1 MLDIKS
7 KSKYRKLKFS
17 ILLQSL
23 LVTTLTVFV
32 TLILL
37 NYVMT
42 GLLNNDV
49 ADGFVKFL
57 MVFDIPEDVA
67 KEMYWRVIGEN
78 REFFLL
84 IAFLV
89 LFAIFFYISLSKM
102 TKYLNQ
108 VERGIENVIADEADP
123 IRLTAELKP
132 IEIKLNEIKATIK
145 RQEIEA
151 AASEKKKNDL
161 VLFLAHDLK
170 TPLTSVLAYLSI
182 LEEHPELSKEE
193 RIRYTQIASEK
204 AKRLEALIHEFFDI
218 TKFNLEDI
226 SLELVEVNISL
237 MLEQLSD
244 ELYGVL
250 QEKHLR
256 CEVDVEDNLRI
267 SADPDKLARV
277 FDNILRNAIAYCY
290 EHSTIL
296 ITAKRKKGKI
306 EIIFSNE
313 GKKIP
318 GDMLQ
323 TIFEK
328 FYRVDGSRS
337 SGTGGA
343 GLGLAIAK
351 KIVLLHGGKIIAK
364 SDNFRTQFIVTLPE
378 DKNTEKKK

>member
-1 MLDIKS
+1 
-7 KSKYRKLKFS
+7 
-17 ILLQSL
+17 
-23 LVTTLTVFV
+23 
-32 TLILL
+32 
-37 NYVMT
+37 MT

-89 LFAIFFYISLSKM
+89 LFAVFFYISLSKM

>member
-89 LFAIFFYISLSKM
+89 LFAVFFYISLSKM